1 MLRTFKIVKQVF
13 DLVVMRK
20 PEIDWF
26 DLEGFPGGWLG
37 GQSLAQEMIHHLLE
51 RPARSPQF
59 LFQESGDVIIEG

>member
-1 MLRTFKIVKQVF
+1 
-13 DLVVMRK
+13 MRK

-59 LFQESGDVIIEG
+59 LFQESGDVIIES